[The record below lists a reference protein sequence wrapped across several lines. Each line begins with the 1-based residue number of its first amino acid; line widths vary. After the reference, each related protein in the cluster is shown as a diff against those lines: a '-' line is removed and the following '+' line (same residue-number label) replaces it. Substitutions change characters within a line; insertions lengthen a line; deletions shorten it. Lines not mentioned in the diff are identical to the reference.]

1 MKVLQDISICIVLI
15 CLLNG
20 CSTCSKI
27 TFIRATPLNISK
39 VNINRDF
46 YQGNEYSTRIKI
58 ADKVNIHL
66 IECSKKLCMRI
77 EPSVGTMVRF
87 DSRDVLV
94 TPVMGGET
102 KNYKMSHISYSWFCS
117 INEGEEKFCS
127 LSDAS
132 PTGKPTIK
140 ILSDTNVF
148 NNNVRTDY
156 TSYFDTQEGFVGQTA
171 YTQSFFGRKAT
182 ADGYLVF
189 GITLIEDL
197 TLSTS
202 VKNIKLPKIWV
213 DDIQYEIPGYK
224 LETVTEDICSDPTY
238 GSSIRR

>member
-1 MKVLQDISICIVLI
+1 MARLSICIVLI

-27 TFIRATPLNISK
+27 TFIRATPLNVPK

-77 EPSVGTMVRF
+77 EPSVGTRVRL

-94 TPVMGGET
+94 TPVMGRET
-102 KNYKMSHISYSWFCS
+102 KSYKMGHISYSWFCS
-117 INEGEEKFCS
+117 INEEQEKFCS

-132 PTGKPTIK
+132 PTAAPT
-140 ILSDTNVF
+140 DTNVYF
-148 NNNVRTDY
+148 DSVRTDY
-156 TSYFDTQEGFVGQTA
+156 TNYFEVLQEFVGQTR

-182 ADGYLVF
+182 ADGYAVF
-189 GITLIEDL
+189 NILLIEDPSL
-197 TLSTS
+197 TTS

-213 DDIQYEIPGYK
+213 NDIQYELPDYK

-238 GSSIRR
+238 GSTSIRREPD